1 MKSITIIFFFSLWLT
16 GCSSGTGEG
25 LDSNGQPSTGQDSS
39 TAAPLAANFKAI
51 QDNVFTPV
59 CIVCHAGAAAPLG
72 LKLDADNSYAFLVG
86 MASSEEPGILRVNPG
101 DPDNSYLI
109 QKLEGTA
116 KVGGQM
122 PLGRSAIPQETID
135 LIRQWIAEGA
145 EDTAAPVAQQNTPP
159 TIKSITPD
167 NGSTISSLPK
177 EVIAIFSQPVDA
189 SSVNSGTISVIRSG
203 GDGTFEDGNEVPLT
217 PQVALSVANPA
228 VASIDLAGIVNESDT
243 YRITFKGTGSN
254 TIMNEM
260 ALMLDGNGDGA
271 PGGDFQATFNVTPP
285 PPPINSGEGG
295 ASASFQ
301 TIQDNVFTPICT
313 VCHAGDAAP
322 QGLKLDASNSYAL
335 LVGTKSTEVAELLRV
350 KPGDPN
356 NSYLIQ
362 KLEGTASVGS
372 QMPLG
377 GTALPKATI
386 DYIRQWITE
395 GAKATGSITSGG
407 GTAPAPIPPPPPP
420 PKVDPVTPPSPPVG
434 SGEGGASA
442 SFQTIQDNVFTPI
455 CTVCH
460 AGDAAPQGLK
470 LDASNSYALL
480 VGTKS
485 TEVAELLRV
494 KPGDPNNSYLI
505 QKLEGTASVGSQMPL
520 GGTAL
525 PKATIDYI
533 RQWITEGAKATGSI
547 TSGGGTAPAP
557 IPPPPPPPKV
567 DPVTPP
573 PPIGSGSAAK
583 SAFKTIQD
591 DVFTPICTICHAG
604 PGAPEGLQLNEANS
618 LPMLVDIPSAQISGL
633 RRIQPGDPDNSYLIQ
648 KLEGTA
654 GSGQRMPRGG
664 PYLPQ
669 ATIDYIRQWIS
680 DGAKATDSV
689 APGGGTAP
697 PPPPPKVEPLEPTW
711 RSIQDKVFTTI
722 CTACHIG
729 EDAPEDL
736 RLDEANSYQLL
747 VNADSEEDSSF
758 LRVKPGNAED
768 SYLIKVLEGTTKKT
782 PRMPFGGPYLPQE
795 SIDVIRQWINNGAV
809 Q

>member
-217 PQVALSVANPA
+217 PQVALSVVNPA

-285 PPPINSGEGG
+285 PPPIN
-295 ASASFQ
+295 
-301 TIQDNVFTPICT
+301 
-313 VCHAGDAAP
+313 
-322 QGLKLDASNSYAL
+322 
-335 LVGTKSTEVAELLRV
+335 
-350 KPGDPN
+350 
-356 NSYLIQ
+356 
-362 KLEGTASVGS
+362 
-372 QMPLG
+372 
-377 GTALPKATI
+377 
-386 DYIRQWITE
+386 
-395 GAKATGSITSGG
+395 
-407 GTAPAPIPPPPPP
+407 
-420 PKVDPVTPPSPPVG
+420 